1 MDIFTMMCYLSVA
14 KYLNL
19 SMASKEMFIS
29 QPAMS
34 LKMNLLEENLGVK
47 LLLRSRQKVELTD
60 AGKYIQKEFSY
71 MLDYYEKAKLQAQNI
86 YKQKNHLSI
95 GYHGPAEWANIN
107 NIIKDF
113 YEIYPHIEIDVVVG
127 GWGPLTLDVI
137 NGKLDVLFD
146 EKSEAD
152 NVYSLESVFLFRDYA
167 SVAVSKSSYLSK
179 YEKATPEFLKN
190 EKIIMS
196 NNKSASISLKKIVE
210 RLSDAGFDMENARLV
225 DEYETTVAMAA
236 TGLGIAPIPRS
247 FKVKNNS
254 VTYVDVDSDKVYQD
268 FVLTWSKYNENQ
280 NIQLFK
286 EYCQQ
291 LAW

>member
-1 MDIFTMMCYLSVA
+1 MDLFSMKCYLSVA

-47 LLLRSRQKVELTD
+47 LLIRSRQKVELTD
-60 AGKYIQKEFSY
+60 AGKYIQKEFAH
-71 MLDYYEKAKLQAQNI
+71 MIDYYEKAKLHAQKI
-86 YKQKNHLSI
+86 SSGKNQLSI

-107 NIIKDF
+107 NIIKEF
-113 YEIYPHIEIDVVVG
+113 CQIYPHIEVDVVIG

-137 NGKLDVLFD
+137 NCKLDVLFD
-146 EKSEAD
+146 EKSETD
-152 NVYSLESVFLFRDYA
+152 DVSSLETIFLFRDYA
-167 SVAVSKSSYLSK
+167 AVAVSKSSHLAK
-179 YEKATPEFLKN
+179 YEKAAPEFLKT

-210 RLSDAGFDMENARLV
+210 RLKDAGFDMDNARLV

-254 VTYVDVDSDKVYQD
+254 VTYVDIDSDKVYQD
-268 FVLTWSKYNENQ
+268 FVLTWSKYNANQ
-280 NIQLFK
+280 NIIKFK
-286 EYCQQ
+286 EYCEQ
-291 LAW
+291 LKW